1 MRNNHKLKNLGL
13 FGNDITAEAWPPFSK
28 LLCDTS
34 SLNNTYLSNHTLV
47 SMTLRNC
54 PGHIQSYLGLNRSR
68 EDKGQIAMTKI
79 LQQHSCFS
87 MQPFFEWEFKVL
99 PLVIDWFEKAAACT
113 TTFDEKI
120 KRTKLSCIYDF
131 VREFPMLYIEPVT
144 RKEIEEFSVL
154 EKQLQRGQ
162 SQQAEL
168 EYVQKCKT
176 RAMRRLF

>member
-1 MRNNHKLKNLGL
+1 M
-13 FGNDITAEAWPPFSK
+13 
-28 LLCDTS
+28 
-34 SLNNTYLSNHTLV
+34 
-47 SMTLRNC
+47 
-54 PGHIQSYLGLNRSR
+54 
-68 EDKGQIAMTKI
+68 
-79 LQQHSCFS
+79 
-87 MQPFFEWEFKVL
+87 
-99 PLVIDWFEKAAACT
+99 PLVIDWLEKASART
-113 TTFDEKI
+113 STFDEKI

-131 VREFPMLYIEPVT
+131 VREFPMLYIESVT